1 MKVGFGVFGRP
12 ITLEFVSNGLFKKL
26 GVESETYLKLP
37 NNVVLKPGE
46 TIAKISRQAVT
57 NAGKSVEVIK
67 VYVFSY
73 ALSNNKRPGGF
84 VGSAY
89 VFMGHPTQSLLYNAV
104 KDLHQKALNLID
116 ENKMFSSSDLGIQE
130 SDLISPNT
138 DGLTKGEPLDFQGN
152 TNQSKFILLDGPL
165 IESLMI
171 AVQGFIYNPY
181 FTELNHIY
189 VSSNKDLINRC
200 VQGDQKRVWGFG
212 RLLNFNKF
220 YEDHLRNFNKFY
232 EFHNTQLQK
241 KRKEYNDLKS
251 EIEEEREKWNDD
263 KKELEKENQ
272 DLERKIGDKEK
283 ELSSLKTFV
292 KGKEEKKVSLN
303 KEIEIL
309 TKNKKKL
316 EIANSKKIL
325 SIINDKSFARERKNF
340 IENTTEFK
348 ELRKELD
355 KVNEEKNNL
364 NIINESRFPLKKQ
377 IAAILFGLFFLSGIL
392 LGVFAVPQ
400 SKNKT
405 GYIENNTD
413 PSTTVQESPAEKLT
427 AVMPNEYSVKK
438 FFELP
443 LDSINYHKKK
453 IDDYI
458 SELESEK
465 PDKNKVDL
473 NDFLN
478 RKWNFAEVIDYNKDD
493 IESGMQRHKKIVD
506 LYKKYGEDSS
516 FFEKEFMI
524 DSFDKVKFDFE
535 DFKTNKRNEI
545 LKLYLQKDNN
555 IYKELSLQTLSDFEK
570 LNLEEHDIYKLLY
583 MHFRWIIFS
592 KSNYEGKEK
601 DLYRTSHSQHIIP
614 IRE

>member
-12 ITLEFVSNGLFKKL
+12 ITLEFVSNGLFQKL

-37 NNVVLKPGE
+37 NNEVLKPGE

-57 NAGKSVEVIK
+57 IAGKSVEVIK

-89 VFMGHPTQSLLYNAV
+89 VFMGHPTKSLLYNAV
-104 KDLHQKALNLID
+104 KHLHQKALNLID

-130 SDLISPNT
+130 SALISPNT
-138 DGLTKGEPLDFQGN
+138 DGLTQGEPLVFQGN
-152 TNQSKFILLDGPL
+152 TNQSNFILLDGPL

-171 AVQGFIYNPY
+171 AVQGFIYNPN
-181 FTELNHIY
+181 FTKLNHIY

-200 VQGDQKRVWGFG
+200 VQGDQKRVLGLG
-212 RLLNFNKF
+212 HLL
-220 YEDHLRNFNKFY
+220 NFNKFY

-241 KRKEYNDLKS
+241 KRNEYNDLKS
-251 EIEEEREKWNDD
+251 EIEAVKVKSQREIEEEHKKWNDD
-263 KKELEKENQ
+263 KKELEKKNQ
-272 DLERKIGDKEK
+272 DLEQKIANKEK
-283 ELSSLKTFV
+283 KLSRLKTFV
-292 KGKEEKKVSLN
+292 KEKEEKKVSLN

-309 TKNKKKL
+309 TQNKKKL
-316 EIANSKKIL
+316 EIANSKQIL

-348 ELRKELD
+348 ELREELD
-355 KVNEEKNNL
+355 EVNEKNNNL
-364 NIINESRFPLKKQ
+364 NKINESRFPLKKQ

-392 LGVFAVPQ
+392 LGVFAV

-405 GYIENNTD
+405 ENIEIITD
-413 PSTTVQESPAEKLT
+413 LSTTVQESPAEKLT

-458 SELESEK
+458 SELESKE

-516 FFEKEFMI
+516 FFGKEFMI
-524 DSFDKVKFDFE
+524 DSFDNKVDFVLE

-570 LNLEEHDIYKLLY
+570 LNLEEHDTYKLLY

-592 KSNYEGKEK
+592 ESNYEGKEK
-601 DLYRTSHSQHIIP
+601 DLYRTSHSQHKIP
-614 IRE
+614 ILK